1 MSIQKPGS
9 IFMKTPLELMNEMR
23 AAEIRSDSKLKNA
36 LAVKD
41 RQQAVQR
48 YKWNLDPGSSGLE
61 IGFDGLTLEA
71 MLYERG
77 IVGAGEVEPGVL
89 DLFNVAWSGGID
101 RYRRMRNMKPIFPTG
116 TDDKGRILEGAFDK
130 EFEIVYLPFKSDE
143 RKGDKYGAVC
153 YDYTPLF
160 SKTGLIPRVSIQGE
174 IIQEMSNLYNI
185 SLVNLFNSTALAV
198 YNIGDADQ
206 RDAIEQELRSM
217 TSDML
222 KGKYYQIL
230 KSNQEI
236 QNLTNPASYNG
247 QAYWETFNSLDNL
260 RLGMLGHANNGTFN
274 KKERK
279 LENESNV
286 ESSNADLVNE
296 NSIVERERF
305 ANALNSIYGVNF
317 SVESVSEEEEVMAE
331 EDAQDMDKSEG
342 VISYDVSKNE

>member
-1 MSIQKPGS
+1 MSLQKPGS

-130 EFEIVYLPFKSDE
+130 EFEIVYLPLRATNAKEINMVLSVMTIH
-143 RKGDKYGAVC
+143 RYSLK
-153 YDYTPLF
+153 P
-160 SKTGLIPRVSIQGE
+160 VS
-174 IIQEMSNLYNI
+174 
-185 SLVNLFNSTALAV
+185 SLVSPSRAKSSKRCLTSTTLV
-198 YNIGDADQ
+198 LLTYLTQQ
-206 RDAIEQELRSM
+206 RLLSIISVMPTNEMQSN
-217 TSDML
+217 
-222 KGKYYQIL
+222 
-230 KSNQEI
+230 KS
-236 QNLTNPASYNG
+236 
-247 QAYWETFNSLDNL
+247 
-260 RLGMLGHANNGTFN
+260 
-274 KKERK
+274 
-279 LENESNV
+279 
-286 ESSNADLVNE
+286 
-296 NSIVERERF
+296 
-305 ANALNSIYGVNF
+305 
-317 SVESVSEEEEVMAE
+317 
-331 EDAQDMDKSEG
+331 
-342 VISYDVSKNE
+342 